1 MRYII
6 YGAGAIGGT
15 IGASLFEAGRDVVL
29 IARGEHGRT
38 IAAKGLR
45 FGSPLGGWRV
55 LPIPVVEG
63 PADLTIGAG
72 DVVVLAMKSQDTET
86 ALEAL
91 ALVASPDVQI
101 VCAQNGVANERMAL
115 RHFPNVHGLCVRM
128 PGVHLE
134 PGVVAVHQP
143 DCNGIADVG
152 RFPSGVDDV
161 DRAIAADLEAA
172 SIKSYALED
181 VMAQK
186 YAKLALNVTNA
197 LEAAIGMSAPE
208 TDLSKRARKEAL
220 TVFAAAGIAV
230 ATGPDTRT
238 ADRSRVP
245 VEGVAH
251 AGNSAFQSLARGNP
265 RLEADYL
272 NGEVVLLGR
281 LHGIPT
287 PANEFLQGL
296 AMRLVKAHV
305 AAGSLTIADV
315 EAGRPGVAAPAAV

>member
-55 LPIPVVEG
+55 LPIPVVEH
-63 PADLTIGAG
+63 PRDLTIGAG
-72 DVVVLAMKSQDTET
+72 DVVVLSMKSQDTES
-86 ALEAL
+86 ALDAL
-91 ALVASPDVQI
+91 AWTASPDVHV

-115 RHFPNVHGLCVRM
+115 RRFAHVHGLCVRM

-134 PGVVAVHQP
+134 PGVVQVHQP

-152 RFPSGVDDV
+152 SYPRGVDEI
-161 DRAIAADLEAA
+161 DRAIAADFEA
-172 SIKSYALED
+172 SKIRSYALED

-186 YAKLALNVTNA
+186 YAKLGLNVTNA
-197 LEAAIGMSAPE
+197 LEAAIGANAPD

-220 TVFAAAGIAV
+220 DVFAAAGIAV
-230 ATGPDTRT
+230 ATGPDPRT

-245 VEGVAH
+245 IEGVPH

-287 PANEFLQGL
+287 PANAFLQQL
-296 AMRLVKAHV
+296 AIRLIKARV
-305 AAGSLTIADV
+305 PAGSLTIEEV
-315 EAGRPGVAAPAAV
+315 EAGKPYDTVPAAV